1 MLWAY
6 STGIVNGVSSTEFAP
21 ENLITREQMVTIFWR
36 YMNHLGLDVSALT
49 DLNAFPDRGS
59 VSEYARQ
66 AFAWA
71 VKAGIVNGVG
81 EGGASYLRPQGSAT
95 RAQAAAMIQRFDDW
109 RTR

>member
-1 MLWAY
+1 
-6 STGIVNGVSSTEFAP
+6 
-21 ENLITREQMVTIFWR
+21 MVTIFWR
-36 YMNHLGLDVSALT
+36 YMNHLGLDVSAPT
-49 DLNAFPDRGS
+49 DLNAFPDCGS

-71 VKAGIVNGVG
+71 VKAGIINGVG

-95 RAQAAAMIQRFDDW
+95 RAQAAAMIQRFDAW